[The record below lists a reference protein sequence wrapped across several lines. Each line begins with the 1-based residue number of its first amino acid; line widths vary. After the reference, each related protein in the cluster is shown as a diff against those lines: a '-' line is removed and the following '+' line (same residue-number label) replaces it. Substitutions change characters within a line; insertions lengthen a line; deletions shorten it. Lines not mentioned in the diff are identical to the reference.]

1 MSIDRNVFQCIV
13 LTDVS
18 VLVILQITDKSQ

>member
-13 LTDVS
+13 LDDLS
-18 VLVILQITDKSQ
+18 VLVIPKITGKSS